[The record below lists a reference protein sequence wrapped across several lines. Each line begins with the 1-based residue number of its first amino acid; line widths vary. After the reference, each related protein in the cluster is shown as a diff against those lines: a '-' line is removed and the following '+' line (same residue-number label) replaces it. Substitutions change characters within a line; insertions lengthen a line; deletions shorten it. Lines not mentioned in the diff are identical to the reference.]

1 MSRNSTSLILEQCLT
16 IVHSSVGGGGGG
28 GGGISVPNCFASMES
43 GETDPQSK
51 WKWIR
56 SNADR
61 HDSLYFRVE
70 LFSLFLQINKKC
82 SIKIDGTTV
91 FGRPAQ
97 K

>member
-1 MSRNSTSLILEQCLT
+1 MPPLVQRLFEMSRNSTSLILEQCLT
-16 IVHSSVGGGGGG
+16 IVHSSVGGGGG

-61 HDSLYFRVE
+61 HDSVGDVQWHV
-70 LFSLFLQINKKC
+70 SLSL
-82 SIKIDGTTV
+82 S
-91 FGRPAQ
+91 
-97 K
+97 